1 MRVSCRLTR
10 ERELGSDARL
20 PHIELYNLFVI
31 NIFEQPQGVRSSS
44 TTLSPPHASRPSPA
58 LPRLADPCHPSQHT
72 HDISSHA
79 WLHVIP
85 TVSTL
90 CLRAA
95 GSGHCAL
102 LVQHGPPGEVT
113 VDKPH
118 AVGDCRARLRSV
130 VGVLWYFD
138 FGAGFFLRSSGLPR
152 RSSRRSSGY
161 GSTSTR
167 WCAISYG
174 SGAVVRFWRRCCVK
188 PCYLRVVSAEPERCV
203 SVNRVVVAPVDRLNL
218 RDL

>member
-31 NIFEQPQGVRSSS
+31 NIFERPQGVRSSS

-95 GSGHCAL
+95 APLAPVRRRPAPRRRRVAPEERPRAARTLLGALNTTRKGSGGGEKSGEGKSKGGEEEAGEGATWEVGCRCGSGGSH
-102 LVQHGPPGEVT
+102 PPL
-113 VDKPH
+113 PH
-118 AVGDCRARLRSV
+118 ACLLRTQLILCS
-130 VGVLWYFD
+130 
-138 FGAGFFLRSSGLPR
+138 
-152 RSSRRSSGY
+152 
-161 GSTSTR
+161 
-167 WCAISYG
+167 
-174 SGAVVRFWRRCCVK
+174 
-188 PCYLRVVSAEPERCV
+188 
-203 SVNRVVVAPVDRLNL
+203 PVQ
-218 RDL
+218 